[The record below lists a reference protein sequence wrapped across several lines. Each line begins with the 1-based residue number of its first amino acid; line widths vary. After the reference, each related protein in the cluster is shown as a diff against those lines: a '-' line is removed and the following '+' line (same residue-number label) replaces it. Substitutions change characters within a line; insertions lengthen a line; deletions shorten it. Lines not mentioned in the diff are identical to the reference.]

1 MKAVGIAAA
10 FALLVPA
17 ARAAAR
23 TPADTAAIRMW
34 DPERAPPRRP

>member
-17 ARAAAR
+17 AGAAAR
-23 TPADTAAIRMW
+23 TPADSAAIRPW
-34 DPERAPPRRP
+34 DQERAPPRHP